1 MTLKTPKISIWKALC
16 IAPCVFL
23 LLIVFI
29 TPVIP
34 TFARNNWQEDDLNKG
49 ESEMK
54 KPVDPVFINFE
65 TDQSGDPIYQPAG
78 EPDASIPL
86 GIGDEW
92 ILKYYLE
99 EGKRYHVFL
108 VGDWIC
114 NETEP
119 ETDYDIMT
127 TYPDGTTLWNT
138 ESAGLP
144 EQVAND
150 DEHQYFVPPLT
161 GTYRFKIIND
171 ERDSKDWEPAIFM
184 LIEHIDMNTEYSR
197 ALEGRDTGGNEVLLS
212 GWAYEIDTLAP
223 RIRVFVD
230 VPDSLDM
237 YEVRLYAMANPD
249 ADVGYDISGLGVP
262 YGEFFE
268 GFVGEYGGFSTS
280 CKGDRNIDAMDS
292 CEHQGRDMEFTY
304 DTPNAAEEEEE
315 EEATNNIFYHLAL
328 IAEHEEGTVEFY
340 AQTDFDPP
348 IITLDEP
355 PETGCAGER
364 TKISAFVEDDSDLER
379 VWVEYS
385 ENGGIPGE
393 SDSKLED
400 GVWVCSLPPFDGGD
414 LVEYTMH
421 AEDKFGNTGWV
432 ESDFLVKAENT
443 IACSVN
449 DMSIMGDEEA
459 KITGSSTLS
468 SVTLT
473 LKFTNGPN
481 VREYEI
487 TTEEDGSFEFTF
499 LPDELGAW
507 IFQAFYDGSG
517 TEFPTESN
525 LVTFTMKSMM
535 THISSVLS
543 ASKVKLNQQVI
554 VSGSVSPGAAQLPVE
569 VLFVSPSSSSLS
581 ETVLTAADGSYSC
594 TYQPTEEGTWSVLS
608 KVGDGF
614 HYAYSQSQLVD
625 FAVVP
630 LDIFDKIALA
640 ALMLVTPP
648 LLYGTGG
655 LIGVVTIAV
664 AYLKRDLL
672 APLLPNSS
680 DDKKGKRK
688 AKGKGKY
695 KSRKNGKRYR
705 RPSKT

>member
-1 MTLKTPKISIWKALC
+1 MSLRTPKISSWKALC
-16 IAPCVFL
+16 IAPCVFM

-29 TPVIP
+29 TPVVP
-34 TFARNNWQEDDLNKG
+34 TFARNDWQKDDISKG

-54 KPVDPVFINFE
+54 KTVDPVFINFE
-65 TDQSGDPIYQPAG
+65 TDQSGYPIYRSAG

-86 GIGDEW
+86 EIGDEW

-184 LIEHIDMNTEYSR
+184 LIEHIDVNTEYSQ
-197 ALEGRDTGGNEVLLS
+197 ALEGRDSDGDEVLLS

-237 YEVRLYAMANPD
+237 YEVRLYMMANPD
-249 ADVGYDISGLGVP
+249 ADVGYEISELGVP
-262 YGEFFE
+262 YGDLFE
-268 GFVGEYGGFSTS
+268 GFSGEYGGFSTS

-292 CEHQGRDMEFTY
+292 CETSGRDMEFTY
-304 DTPNAAEEEEE
+304 DTPNAAVEEEE
-315 EEATNNIFYHLAL
+315 EEATNNIFYYLVL

-348 IITLDEP
+348 TITLDEP
-355 PETGCAGER
+355 PETGTAGKK
-364 TKISAFVEDDSDLER
+364 TKIKAFVEDDSDLGR
-379 VWVEYS
+379 VWVEYT

-414 LVEYTMH
+414 LVGYTVY
-421 AEDKFGNTGWV
+421 AEDKFGNTGSV
-432 ESDFLVKAENT
+432 ESDFLVKIENT
-443 IACSVN
+443 IACAVN
-449 DMSIMGDEEA
+449 DVSIVGYEEA

-468 SVTLT
+468 SASLTLT
-473 LKFTNGPN
+473 FTNGPT
-481 VREYEI
+481 VRDYQI
-487 TTEEDGSFEFTF
+487 TTDEEGSFEFVF
-499 LPDELGAW
+499 LPDKLGAW
-507 IFQAFYDGSG
+507 IFRAFYDGSG
-517 TEFPTESN
+517 TEFPVESN
-525 LVTFTMKSMM
+525 LVTFTMKSKM
-535 THISSVLS
+535 THISSIMS
-543 ASKVKLNQQVI
+543 ASKVKLDLPVI
-554 VSGSVSPGAAQLPVE
+554 VSGSVSPGVAGLPVE
-569 VLFVSPSSSSLS
+569 VLFVSPSSSSLT
-581 ETVLTAADGSYSC
+581 ETVLTDADGSYSC
-594 TYQPTEEGTWSVLS
+594 TFHPAEEGTWSVLS

-614 HYAYSQSQLVD
+614 RYAYSSQLVE
-625 FAVVP
+625 FAAVP
-630 LDIFDKIALA
+630 LNIFDKIALA
-640 ALMLVTPP
+640 ALKLVTPP

-655 LIGVVTIAV
+655 LLGVATIV
-664 AYLKRDLL
+664 VVYLKRDLL
-672 APLLPNSS
+672 TSLLPNSS
-680 DDKKGKRK
+680 ANKNGNDK

-695 KSRKNGKRYR
+695 KGKKNGQRYR
-705 RPSKT
+705 RPSKR